1 VQGSARGVAQGECQ
15 CQWQLMNLEPG
26 GVPTHPMALLV
37 CSAEGL
43 TLWDVRSNTVLST
56 YRDCGAPALRGVVSV
71 PAQVCRGQAPWA
83 SALAVAQSGAAS
95 VLQYGWGHDTPL
107 FRCAVSEPMC
117 ALAASGD
124 GTLLA
129 GGGASGRLYL
139 WDAATGELCR
149 EWQAHYKATSCLAFS
164 PCGALLASGGLDG
177 VAHCWDVAAL
187 LDVSASPGSSGGGSG
202 APPAASVSWSGH
214 TMALMHLMFSPLSGL
229 CGGPAAARLVTC
241 SLDRTV
247 RWWDV
252 ASQRCLRT
260 ATLPCGA
267 SALCSDATGGA
278 WYVGCVDG
286 SIHPLSGAGG
296 DSAGQPRSS
305 AALLGHTAAVT
316 CLVLS
321 PDGDKVFSGGDDGTV
336 RVWSVA
342 SGQQIGTLGGTGA
355 ASSAAAAAAAAASAS
370 AAPAGKRT
378 SIAAL
383 VLLPTRPPAH
393 LEARGGAGGL
403 SLSAA
408 AGTPHCPLPLPVI
421 HPLRKHA
428 AFSAEGGAGSS
439 SGGLAGPRLTLLRVR
454 VGLGLGGVDS
464 SEEAA
469 LAALRQVESHA
480 ASAAAAGTQ
489 GSAQEGAGAAAAGA
503 AAETQELV
511 ALRGKVAALEAENA
525 RWKAVASKLLDKAS
539 S

>member
-1 VQGSARGVAQGECQ
+1 
-15 CQWQLMNLEPG
+15 
-26 GVPTHPMALLV
+26 MALLV
-37 CSAEGL
+37 CGAEGL
-43 TLWDVRSNTVLST
+43 TLWDVRSNTVIFT

-71 PAQVCRGQAPWA
+71 PAQVCHGQAPWA

-107 FRCAVSEPMC
+107 FRCAVAEPMC

-139 WDAATGELCR
+139 WDASTGELCR

-187 LDVSASPGSSGGGSG
+187 LDVSASPGSSGGGG

-247 RWWDV
+247 RWWDL

-296 DSAGQPRSS
+296 DSAAAQPRSG

-316 CLVLS
+316 CLALS
-321 PDGDKVFSGGDDGTV
+321 QDGDKVFSGGDDGTV

-342 SGQQIGTLGGTGA
+342 SGQQIGTLGSTGA
-355 ASSAAAAAAAAASAS
+355 ASAAAAAAAL
-370 AAPAGKRT
+370 APPKRT

-383 VLLPTRPPAH
+383 VLLPTRPPAL

-408 AGTPHCPLPLPVI
+408 AGTPHCPLPLPLI

-428 AFSAEGGAGSS
+428 AFSAEGGASASASASGGGS
-439 SGGLAGPRLTLLRVR
+439 SGGMAGPRLTILRVR
-454 VGLGLGGVDS
+454 AGLGLEGVGN
-464 SEEAA
+464 SEQAA
-469 LAALRQVESHA
+469 LAALRQVEALAGAQSSPQEEVVVGA
-480 ASAAAAGTQ
+480 GAGAGASSSSSSSAAAEA
-489 GSAQEGAGAAAAGA
+489 
-503 AAETQELV
+503 QELV
-511 ALRGKVAALEAENA
+511 ALRGKVTALEAENA
-525 RWKAVASKLLDKAS
+525 RWKAVASKLLGKAS